1 MKYINLTNLFRLH
14 AILAALYA
22 IGLVLIP
29 QTIIGLLSPTPLN
42 GPGTDIT
49 RLFGAALVLVAM
61 LAWGASNQTDRAAR
75 RGSAQFL
82 LVYVTL
88 GLIITLL
95 GQLAGTWGPL
105 GWSSVVAYAIFVV
118 GYGYFLF
125 VKPE

>member
-1 MKYINLTNLFRLH
+1 MKYVNLTNLFRLH
-14 AILAALYA
+14 AVLAVLYA
-22 IGLVLIP
+22 IGLLLLP
-29 QTIIGLLSPTPLN
+29 QTIIGLLAPTPLN
-42 GPGTDIT
+42 APGADIT

-61 LAWGASNQTDRAAR
+61 LAWGASQQAERAVQ
-75 RGSAQFL
+75 RGSAQVL

-95 GQLAGTWGPL
+95 GQLARTWGPL
-105 GWSSVVAYAIFVV
+105 GWSNVVAYAIFVV